1 MNVCQIV
8 AEQLAQVGIRVELNP
23 ADSATYIKAMSGW
36 ESGMLYH
43 PMTLSNGGPAV
54 MNANFIQ
61 GITSGLAVTSF
72 IHPDDLNDTI
82 LAAASATTSEEANA
96 LWQTAEKMIF
106 EDYCLLKAIGA
117 IYDIAALDSSIHD
130 SGIGETVSR
139 VPGNWT
145 LWTAWIEK

>member
-1 MNVCQIV
+1 
-8 AEQLAQVGIRVELNP
+8 
-23 ADSATYIKAMSGW
+23 
-36 ESGMLYH
+36 
-43 PMTLSNGGPAV
+43 
-54 MNANFIQ
+54 
-61 GITSGLAVTSF
+61 
-72 IHPDDLNDTI
+72 
-82 LAAASATTSEEANA
+82 
-96 LWQTAEKMIF
+96 MIF